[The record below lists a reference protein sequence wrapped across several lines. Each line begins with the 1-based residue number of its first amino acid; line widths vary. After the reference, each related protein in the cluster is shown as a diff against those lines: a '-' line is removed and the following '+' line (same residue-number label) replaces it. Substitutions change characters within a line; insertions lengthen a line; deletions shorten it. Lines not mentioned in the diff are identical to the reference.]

1 MENFLVKRTLAS
13 LLNLSDSQTDMALKI
28 ADSFKNNDINKSLA
42 LSVFEKIGK
51 KTPSEINEI
60 LEKIDKV
67 I

>member
-1 MENFLVKRTLAS
+1 MATFLVKRTLAS

>member
-1 MENFLVKRTLAS
+1 MANFLVKRTLES

>member
-1 MENFLVKRTLAS
+1 MANFLVKRTLAS
-13 LLNLSDSQTDMALKI
+13 LLNLSDAQTDMALKI

>member
-1 MENFLVKRTLAS
+1 MANFLVKRTLAS

-42 LSVFEKIGK
+42 LSVFEKMGK
-51 KTPSEINEI
+51 KTTSEINEI

>member
-1 MENFLVKRTLAS
+1 MANFLFKRTLAS

-28 ADSFKNNDINKSLA
+28 AHSFKNNDINKSLA
-42 LSVFEKIGK
+42 LSVFEKMGK